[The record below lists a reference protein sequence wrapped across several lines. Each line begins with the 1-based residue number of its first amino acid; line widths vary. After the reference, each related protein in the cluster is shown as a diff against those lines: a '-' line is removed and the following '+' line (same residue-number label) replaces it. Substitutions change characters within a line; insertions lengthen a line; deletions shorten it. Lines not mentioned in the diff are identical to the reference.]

1 MTLWNLKI
9 IRSNDATTTHLLG
22 AKVLKT
28 PGFTLLTAAEIL
40 EHHQFTLKL
49 TFDQDNYFEFYPAR
63 IQMPQRKWDNEWI
76 RIAQADFETFRA
88 RSTNADC
95 TVQCTVTY

>member
-9 IRSNDATTTHLLG
+9 IHTNDATTTNLLG

-49 TFDQDNYFEFYPAR
+49 TFHQENYFEFYPAR
-63 IQMPQRKWDNEWI
+63 IQMPQRKWDNESI
-76 RIAQADFETFRA
+76 RIAQAD
-88 RSTNADC
+88 S
-95 TVQCTVTY
+95 